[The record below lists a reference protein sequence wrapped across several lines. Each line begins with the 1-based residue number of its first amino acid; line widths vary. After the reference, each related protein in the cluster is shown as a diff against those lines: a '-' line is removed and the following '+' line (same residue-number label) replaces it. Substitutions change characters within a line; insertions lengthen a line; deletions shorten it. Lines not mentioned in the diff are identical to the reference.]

1 MPSKNRI
8 QQFDVPSRKGFDAIF
23 DASCIEDITAQV
35 QTWNSKR
42 ILLVVSKALDSN
54 TSIARDLEK
63 SLGGLVV
70 DRKAGVGSH
79 SPYADVIDI
88 AHRIQDQDADCVIT
102 LGSSSYSD
110 ACKTARLLAGSL
122 PSGFGADDMEGLVD
136 EDKGAAPEDALG
148 RPERVRLVLVPT
160 SLSASEWNPVSSCTN
175 EAGKKQHFGSW
186 GSGAPDLV
194 LLDPRVAATSPE
206 RLWLSSGV
214 RAVDHCVEIMCNDRS
229 WEEDVKE
236 VNVHTE
242 KGLRCLLKGLR
253 GYKEGKE
260 RGDESALLEGISEC
274 QYGAR
279 EAIMGLVIHRVPLG
293 PSHAIGHQLGSVAG
307 VLHGETSCVMLAP
320 VLRYTRDR
328 ASRAQAKVLE
338 IFNDSLGWQEK
349 EAADA
354 VHRFVKMLGLPT
366 TLSEV
371 GVKTDEQ
378 VREVAEKAVNDLWG
392 GGKRQMEYDEILET
406 LNMVR

>member
-1 MPSKNRI
+1 MRARCWRG
-8 QQFDVPSRKGFDAIF
+8 SR
-23 DASCIEDITAQV
+23 S
-35 QTWNSKR
+35 
-42 ILLVVSKALDSN
+42 VS
-54 TSIARDLEK
+54 T
-63 SLGGLVV
+63 
-70 DRKAGVGSH
+70 
-79 SPYADVIDI
+79 
-88 AHRIQDQDADCVIT
+88 
-102 LGSSSYSD
+102 
-110 ACKTARLLAGSL
+110 
-122 PSGFGADDMEGLVD
+122 
-136 EDKGAAPEDALG
+136 
-148 RPERVRLVLVPT
+148 
-160 SLSASEWNPVSSCTN
+160 
-175 EAGKKQHFGSW
+175 
-186 GSGAPDLV
+186 
-194 LLDPRVAATSPE
+194 
-206 RLWLSSGV
+206 
-214 RAVDHCVEIMCNDRS
+214 
-229 WEEDVKE
+229 
-236 VNVHTE
+236 
-242 KGLRCLLKGLR
+242 
-253 GYKEGKE
+253 
-260 RGDESALLEGISEC
+260 
-274 QYGAR
+274 AR

>member
-1 MPSKNRI
+1 MPAKTRI
-8 QQFDVPSRKGFDAIF
+8 QQFDVPSRKGCDAIF
-23 DASCIEDITAQV
+23 DASYLEDIPAQI
-35 QTWNSKR
+35 QAWESKR
-42 ILLVVSKALDSN
+42 VLLVVSKALDNN
-54 TSIARDLEK
+54 TPVAKDLER

-88 AHRIQDQDADCVIT
+88 AHRIQDRAVDCVVA

-110 ACKTARLLAGSL
+110 ACMAARLLAGTL
-122 PSGFGADDMEGLVD
+122 ARGFGAGDVEALVD
-136 EDKGAAPEDALG
+136 EEKGAAPEGALRG
-148 RPERVRLVLVPT
+148 PGGVRLILVPT

-175 EAGKKQHFGSW
+175 GEGKKQHFGSW
-186 GSGAPDLV
+186 EHGAPDLI
-194 LLDPRVAATSPE
+194 LLDPKVAATSPE

-229 WEEDVKE
+229 WEDDVKE

-253 GYKEGKE
+253 AYKEGKE
-260 RGDESALLEGISEC
+260 RGDESELLNGISEC

-320 VLRYTRDR
+320 VLRYTRSR

-338 IFNDSLGWQEK
+338 IFNETLGWQEK
-349 EAADA
+349 EASDA

-378 VREVAEKAVNDLWG
+378 VRKVAEKAVNDVWG